1 LADITTI
8 AELGTA
14 GGTLILAIATF
25 GATRSANRSARIA
38 ERSMLIGMRPTLVP
52 SRPEDRTERVDFA
65 AGGGSRSF
73 ELPGGTALV
82 AQESGVSLFAISL
95 RNVGTGAALIEG
107 WYMRRGFLTADVPHS
122 DPDQFQS
129 QRRDLYISPGDT
141 GFWQGAIRDPSD
153 PFHEVVRAAIAEDD
167 WLIAELLYSDQEG
180 GRRFVSRFSL
190 RREDDH
196 WYPVAGRHWTLDF

>member
-14 GGTLILAIATF
+14 SGTLVLAIATF

-82 AQESGVSLFAISL
+82 V
-95 RNVGTGAALIEG
+95 
-107 WYMRRGFLTADVPHS
+107 
-122 DPDQFQS
+122 
-129 QRRDLYISPGDT
+129 
-141 GFWQGAIRDPSD
+141 
-153 PFHEVVRAAIAEDD
+153 
-167 WLIAELLYSDQEG
+167 
-180 GRRFVSRFSL
+180 
-190 RREDDH
+190 
-196 WYPVAGRHWTLDF
+196 